1 MDYVVTD
8 EPCRAF
14 LPVSRALAIPSLSS
28 AYDGGSS
35 SACWTSKKQFQ
46 HHSSSSSSTDP
57 GASCRAAPTGF
68 RHVTHM
74 PPSRSA
80 ASSSDSSVIVSS
92 AGPSGVVTKLR
103 TPHMVPQD
111 SVLRTHSRKNARKW
125 CVRPPTRCARPFAFL
140 CATAVPSTC
149 SSTLRSSSSY
159 NLDPPQRRTGH
170 RRPPWPG
177 RQACHS
183 RGNDPSHGA
192 ADQGQ

>member
-1 MDYVVTD
+1 MGYFVTD
-8 EPCRAF
+8 EPCRAI
-14 LPVSRALAIPSLSS
+14 LPVSRALAIPSLSIP
-28 AYDGGSS
+28 YDGGSS

-46 HHSSSSSSTDP
+46 HQRSSSSSTDP
-57 GASCRAAPTGF
+57 DASCRGAPTGF
-68 RHVTHM
+68 RHAKHA

-80 ASSSDSSVIVSS
+80 ASSSNSSVIVSS
-92 AGPSGVVTKLR
+92 AGPTGVVTKLR

-111 SVLRTHSRKNARKW
+111 SVLRTHIRKSLGRGPS
-125 CVRPPTRCARPFAFL
+125 VRRRAVLDIRVHL
-140 CATAVPSTC
+140 CHLPVPGRC
-149 SSTLRSSSSY
+149 SSTPRSSSSY
-159 NLDPPQRRTGH
+159 NLDPPHRRTGQ

>member
-68 RHVTHM
+68 RHVTHV

-103 TPHMVPQD
+103 TPHMVPQELGVAHAQPKER
-111 SVLRTHSRKNARKW
+111 SEV
-125 CVRPPTRCARPFAFL
+125 VRPSANAL
-140 CATAVPSTC
+140 C
-149 SSTLRSSSSY
+149 STLRVP
-159 NLDPPQRRTGH
+159 LCHCGTKHVLVDAALVVLVQP
-170 RRPPWPG
+170 RP
-177 RQACHS
+177 AAAT
-183 RGNDPSHGA
+183 DGA
-192 ADQGQ
+192 